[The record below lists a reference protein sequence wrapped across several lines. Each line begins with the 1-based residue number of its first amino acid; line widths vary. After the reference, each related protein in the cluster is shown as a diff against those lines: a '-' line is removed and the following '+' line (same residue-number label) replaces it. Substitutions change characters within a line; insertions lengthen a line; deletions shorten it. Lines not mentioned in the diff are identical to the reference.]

1 MMNKLFFTISYI
13 ALFLNASST
22 FAQADVL
29 RLKKDVYTLA
39 ADSFFGRKPAT
50 KGDSLSQQYILN
62 EIKLSHAKL
71 FNNKGIQPVSFIST
85 IEILPDNTLKIGN
98 DEMQLR
104 RDFVPA
110 LFSSSQTIENTAVFA
125 GHGLYSQ
132 KGDSVVFNHYYKKNV
147 EGKWVI
153 LLQGAPKDMKISKR
167 ELHDRSKVLTAKDKG
182 AAGVLI
188 LVNNPNIPE
197 QQYDKVSSNSGIPVI
212 YINREVFNQLCRL
225 NQFNADSLITS
236 ASLQHFYTPVNL
248 NTVIKAKTN
257 LKPVY
262 AKSNNIMAIT
272 TGSDPKLKEE
282 YIVVGAHFDHLG
294 MGGEGSG
301 SRRPDS
307 IAVHNGA
314 DDNASGVAGVL
325 ELMRLVENAKQKPK
339 RSIIWVAFTGEEMG
353 LLGSK
358 EFVKNSPVELS
369 KIKAMIN
376 LDMIGRMNDSTPR
389 LSVSGTGTGS
399 VFASML
405 DSLSQNRPFTVKSN
419 PDGYGPSDHASFYS
433 KNIPVLFLNTGIHT
447 DYHTPMDDRE
457 KINYKRM
464 AQLVDFTKQ
473 LLYAIADYPVTI
485 EFKETRSQQEQSY
498 RDTKITLGIIPDVAG
513 TTEGLLVE
521 GVKAG
526 GYADKAGL
534 LKGDIIV
541 SMDGKAVKN
550 IYDYMSRLNQLEIGN
565 LLHIEILRNGKKE
578 LLQIQL

>member
-1 MMNKLFFTISYI
+1 MKNKLILTIAVVVVFCTTIKLS
-13 ALFLNASST
+13 
-22 FAQADVL
+22 AQADIN

-39 ADSFFGRKPAT
+39 ADSFLGRKPAT

-62 EIKLSHAKL
+62 QIKLSSAKL
-71 FNNKGIQPVSFIST
+71 LNQKGLQPVSFIST

-110 LFSSSQTIENTAVFA
+110 LFSSSQTIESTAIFA
-125 GHGLYSQ
+125 GYGLYL
-132 KGDSVVFNHYYKKNV
+132 KNGDSTIFDHYFQKNV

-153 LLQGAPKDMKISKR
+153 LLQDAPKSMKISKR
-167 ELHDRSKVLTAKDKG
+167 ELRDRSKVLTAKDKG

-188 LVNNPNIPE
+188 LVNKPNIPE

-212 YINREVFNQLCRL
+212 YINRDVFNQLCSVDH
-225 NQFNADSLITS
+225 FNADTLIAN
-236 ASLQHFYTPVNL
+236 ASSHKFYTPVSF
-248 NTVIKAKTN
+248 NTLIKAKTN

-262 AKSNNIMAIT
+262 ATSNNIMAIT
-272 TGSDPKLKEE
+272 VGSDAKLKDE
-282 YIVVGAHFDHLG
+282 YVVVGAHFDHLG

-301 SRRPDS
+301 SRKPDS
-307 IAVHNGA
+307 IAAHNGA
-314 DDNASGVAGVL
+314 DDNASGVAGIL
-325 ELMRLVENAKQKPK
+325 ELMRLVENSKQKPK

-358 EFVKNSPVELS
+358 EFVKNPPVELS

-389 LSVSGTGTGS
+389 LSISGTGTGH
-399 VFASML
+399 VFQSIL
-405 DSLSQNRPFTVKSN
+405 DSLSKLEPFSVKLN

-433 KNIPVLFLNTGIHT
+433 KNIPVLFINSAIHT

-464 AQLVDFTKQ
+464 VQIVDFTEQ
-473 LLYAIADYPVTI
+473 LLYVIANYPMNI

-534 LKGDIIV
+534 LKGDIIIG
-541 SMDGKAVKN
+541 MDGKLVKN